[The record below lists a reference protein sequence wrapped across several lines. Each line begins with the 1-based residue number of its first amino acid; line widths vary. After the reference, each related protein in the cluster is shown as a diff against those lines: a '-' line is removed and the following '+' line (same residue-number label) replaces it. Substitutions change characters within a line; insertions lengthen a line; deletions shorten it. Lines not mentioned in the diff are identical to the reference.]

1 MNMKT
6 ILAAALTAGFFVQP
20 CMTAL
25 ASVSAPESDKN
36 QIGPGF
42 EAPAEENAESAF
54 TPWTKVDGVYVDDT
68 GKAIDGA
75 VLRGVSVSKWQGDV
89 DWGKAAADDISF
101 ALVRMASIGYEG
113 EYTGA
118 VLRGVSVSKWQGDV
132 DWGKAAADDISF
144 ALVRMASIGYEGE
157 YTMDEYFDQN
167 MREASANGVHVTP
180 YVYLQ
185 TRDISF
191 ALVRMAS
198 IGYEGEYTMDEY
210 FDQNMR
216 EASANGV
223 HVTPYVYLQT
233 RTVEEAEAAARYA
246 VDVAKNYDVSYPL
259 AVDIESQ
266 YILDLSTQELT
277 DIANAFCRV
286 VAEAGYTP
294 IVYSDYHKF
303 TTEMDTNQ
311 IPYDIWLA
319 RYGGDHNYPN
329 RTMWQATAGYTPIVY
344 SDYHKF
350 TTEMDTNQ
358 IPYDIWLARYGGDH
372 NYPNRTMWQA
382 TDKGVIDG
390 INGNVCLEFAF
401 KDYAPALEAGDAT
414 PGQWKEENG
423 VTMWQATDKGVIDGI
438 NGNVCLEFAFK
449 DYAPALEA
457 GDATPGQW
465 KEENGVWYFENND
478 KGVIDGINGNVCL
491 EFAFKDYAPAL
502 EAGDATP
509 GQWKEENGVWYF
521 ENNGG
526 RYTGWIRPDG
536 NWYYMDPAAGGAMV
550 SNTSMVI
557 DGVTYSFNG
566 SGVMQ

>member
-89 DWGKAAADDISF
+89 DWGKAAAD
-101 ALVRMASIGYEG
+101 
-113 EYTGA
+113 
-118 VLRGVSVSKWQGDV
+118 
-132 DWGKAAADDISF
+132 
-144 ALVRMASIGYEGE
+144 
-157 YTMDEYFDQN
+157 
-167 MREASANGVHVTP
+167 
-180 YVYLQ
+180 
-185 TRDISF
+185 DISF

-303 TTEMDTNQ
+303 TTEMISGWPDTAAITI
-311 IPYDIWLA
+311 IPTGPCG
-319 RYGGDHNYPN
+319 RP
-329 RTMWQATAGYTPIVY
+329 PIR
-344 SDYHKF
+344 
-350 TTEMDTNQ
+350 
-358 IPYDIWLARYGGDH
+358 A
-372 NYPNRTMWQA
+372 
-382 TDKGVIDG
+382 
-390 INGNVCLEFAF
+390 
-401 KDYAPALEAGDAT
+401 
-414 PGQWKEENG
+414 
-423 VTMWQATDKGVIDGI
+423 
-438 NGNVCLEFAFK
+438 
-449 DYAPALEA
+449 
-457 GDATPGQW
+457 
-465 KEENGVWYFENND
+465 
-478 KGVIDGINGNVCL
+478 
-491 EFAFKDYAPAL
+491 
-502 EAGDATP
+502 
-509 GQWKEENGVWYF
+509 
-521 ENNGG
+521 
-526 RYTGWIRPDG
+526 
-536 NWYYMDPAAGGAMV
+536 
-550 SNTSMVI
+550 
-557 DGVTYSFNG
+557 
-566 SGVMQ
+566 

>member
-6 ILAAALTAGFFVQP
+6 ILAAALTAVFFVQP
-20 CMTAL
+20 CMTAM

-42 EAPAEENAESAF
+42 EAPAEENAESAESAF

-89 DWGKAAADDISF
+89 DWGKAAAD
-101 ALVRMASIGYEG
+101 
-113 EYTGA
+113 
-118 VLRGVSVSKWQGDV
+118 
-132 DWGKAAADDISF
+132 
-144 ALVRMASIGYEGE
+144 
-157 YTMDEYFDQN
+157 
-167 MREASANGVHVTP
+167 
-180 YVYLQ
+180 
-185 TRDISF
+185 DISF

-319 RYGGDHNYPN
+319 RYGGDHYYPN
-329 RTMWQATAGYTPIVY
+329 RTMWQAT
-344 SDYHKF
+344 
-350 TTEMDTNQ
+350 
-358 IPYDIWLARYGGDH
+358 
-372 NYPNRTMWQA
+372 
-382 TDKGVIDG
+382 
-390 INGNVCLEFAF
+390 
-401 KDYAPALEAGDAT
+401 
-414 PGQWKEENG
+414 
-423 VTMWQATDKGVIDGI
+423 
-438 NGNVCLEFAFK
+438 
-449 DYAPALEA
+449 
-457 GDATPGQW
+457 
-465 KEENGVWYFENND
+465 D

-526 RYTGWIRPDG
+526 RYTGWIRSDG